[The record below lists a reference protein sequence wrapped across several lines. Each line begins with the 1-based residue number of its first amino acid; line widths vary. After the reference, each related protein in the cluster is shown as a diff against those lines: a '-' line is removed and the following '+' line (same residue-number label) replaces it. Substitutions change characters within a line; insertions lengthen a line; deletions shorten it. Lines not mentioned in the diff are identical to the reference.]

1 MLKAEESLKQSV
13 QAKSKPFIPAKRS
26 LTEEDMVSSKKQKKE
41 NVNQTQPKP
50 TIPKPLPQT
59 EDLSKAE
66 KKPNPLSQPES
77 SVCNDRKLPPKRSS
91 TTSRASIT
99 LQNQF
104 AILSDLD

>member
-41 NVNQTQPKP
+41 ENVNQTQPKS

-59 EDLSKAE
+59 ED
-66 KKPNPLSQPES
+66 
-77 SVCNDRKLPPKRSS
+77 
-91 TTSRASIT
+91 
-99 LQNQF
+99 F
-104 AILSDLD
+104 